1 MANLIGTSPNQVPVN
16 GMLGGM
22 AFQDPKA
29 VNITGGKIAAEAL
42 AGLVLTNYADDAAAA
57 TGGIAIGSLYR
68 TGSIIK
74 IRVA

>member
-1 MANLIGTSPNQVPVN
+1 MANLIGSAPNQVPVN

-29 VNITGGKIAAEAL
+29 VNITGGKIAAQAL
-42 AGLVLTNYADDAAAA
+42 AGLVLTDYADDTAAA
-57 TGGIAIGSLYR
+57 TGLIPVGGLYR

>member
-1 MANLIGTSPNQVPVN
+1 MANLIGNAPNQVPVN

-29 VNITGGKIAAEAL
+29 VNITGGKIASAAL
-42 AGLVLTNYADDAAAA
+42 AGLVLSNYADDAAAA